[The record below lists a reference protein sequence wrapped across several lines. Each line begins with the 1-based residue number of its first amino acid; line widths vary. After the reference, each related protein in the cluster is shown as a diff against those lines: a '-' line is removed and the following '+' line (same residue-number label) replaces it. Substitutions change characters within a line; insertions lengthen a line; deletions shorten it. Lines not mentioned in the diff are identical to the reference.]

1 MSLFGTFSVAQTG
14 LSASKYGIETVSN
27 NIANKDTDGYKK
39 RVTDLSEVGQMGS
52 SITGRGVSVDGVSRV
67 TSQYLYDNYMKEY
80 TKTSYYDKMTSMLSS
95 VEKVFAETDTAGLS
109 VDLNNYFT
117 AVEQLRSNPNSQVY
131 KSYLQSQGQV
141 LVESLQRL
149 YSSVEQQQAL
159 EKVELKTDVN
169 EVNSILK
176 EIADIN
182 DKLENSTTSSNDLLD
197 KRDALELKLSKY
209 VDADINR
216 DNGYEIK
223 IGGAVALS
231 NGTFNREIEI
241 NYKDTK
247 QIDKFN
253 YIDSTTG
260 KVLDSLKYNEDG
272 TAKTA
277 YDANDVIKYTL
288 NNDDNLSVTI
298 QIGEV
303 VNGDWDNNPSTPDTG
318 EAVTMD
324 NLTRALAFKINDD
337 PKLSQYVTAHNGDYN
352 EGYMVYPGDNRGLST
367 DSDKYLRVESNEAG
381 KTNEFTG
388 TISVVRYDATNAV
401 QEREALYKNESQST
415 TAESDVVL
423 KILEQNVNLSSGSI
437 KAQVENLSSSS
448 PNNKIQSYLDNLDSL
463 ATTLAD
469 IYDKYIQIGKSDYIY
484 GENAANDYNGTPMGE
499 IVSVGLFNGTS
510 VKTLAFNK
518 NAVNDLKQEQIDY
531 LATIQWKTDL
541 SFNGKGQNPN
551 EARATSLTEYY
562 RNTKVNVSSD
572 TQNAKYSKEVQANIA
587 QTIGTTYNKIVK
599 VDKDE
604 EMINLMQLQAAYS
617 ANAQMI
623 TAVNEMI
630 KVILGLRS

>member
-1 MSLFGTFSVAQTG
+1 MFGSFSVAQTG
-14 LSASKYGIETVSN
+14 LNASKYGIEIVGN
-27 NIANKDTDGYKK
+27 NIANQNTDGYKK
-39 RVTDLSEVGQMGS
+39 RVSDLNEIGQMGGH
-52 SITGRGVSVDGVSRV
+52 ITGRGVSFDGVSRV
-67 TSQYLYDNYMKEY
+67 TSQYLYDNYMKEN
-80 TKTSYYDKMTSMLSS
+80 TKTNYYDKLTSMLGN

-109 VDLNNYFT
+109 VDLNKYFT
-117 AVEQLRSNPNSQVY
+117 AVEQLRSNPNSQIY
-131 KSYLQSQGQV
+131 KSNLQTQGEA
-141 LVESLQRL
+141 LVSNLQRL
-149 YSSVEQQQAL
+149 YSSVEQQQSI
-159 EKVELKTDVN
+159 EKVELKENVK

-182 DKLENSTTSSNDLLD
+182 GKLENYTDSKNDLLD
-197 KRDALELKLSKY
+197 KRDALELKLSQY
-209 VDADINR
+209 VNVDITR

-223 IGGAVALS
+223 IGGVTAVS
-231 NGTFNREIEI
+231 NGTFNRELEI
-241 NYKDTK
+241 SYKDTK

-253 YIDSTTG
+253 YIQSNGT
-260 KVLDSLKYNEDG
+260 VLDSLKYNENG
-272 TAKTA
+272 TAKAA
-277 YDANDVIKYTL
+277 YDPNDVIKYTL

-303 VNGDWDNNPSTPDTG
+303 VNGDWDNDPSTPDTG

-324 NLTRALAFKINDD
+324 NLTRALAFKINND
-337 PKLSQYVTAHNGDYN
+337 PKLSQYVTARNGDYN
-352 EGYMVYPGDNRGLST
+352 DDYLVYPGDNRGLST

-381 KTNEFTG
+381 KANEFTG

-401 QEREALYKNESQST
+401 QEREAFYKNESQST
-415 TAESDVVL
+415 KAQSDVVL

-437 KAQVENLSSSS
+437 KAQVDNLSSSS

-463 ATTLAD
+463 AATLAD

-551 EARATSLTEYY
+551 EAKATSLTEYY

-604 EMINLMQLQAAYS
+604 EMINLMQLQAAYT
-617 ANAQMI
+617 ANAQII
-623 TAVNEMI
+623 TSIDEMI
-630 KVILGLRS
+630 KVILGLKR

>member
-39 RVTDLSEVGQMGS
+39 RVTDLSEIGQMGS

-80 TKTSYYDKMTSMLSS
+80 TKTSYYDKLTSMLGN

-109 VDLNNYFT
+109 VDINNYFT
-117 AVEQLRSNPNSQVY
+117 AVEQLRSNPNSQIY
-131 KSYLQSQGQV
+131 KSYLQSQGQA
-141 LVESLQRL
+141 LVDNLQRL
-149 YSSVEQQQAL
+149 YSSVEQQQSI
-159 EKVELKTDVN
+159 EKVELKTNVK

-182 DKLENSTTSSNDLLD
+182 DKLENYTNSTNDLLD
-197 KRDALELKLSKY
+197 KRDALELELSQY
-209 VDADINR
+209 VNVDINR

-223 IGGAVALS
+223 IGGVTALS
-231 NGTFNREIEI
+231 SGTFNRELEI
-241 NYKDTK
+241 SYKDTK
-247 QIDKFN
+247 QVDKFN
-253 YIDSTTG
+253 YIQSNGT
-260 KVLDSLKYNEDG
+260 VLDSLKYNEDG

-288 NNDDNLSVTI
+288 NNDDNLSVSI

-303 VNGDWDNNPSTPDTG
+303 LPAGWDGNPSTPATTVDN
-318 EAVTMD
+318 D
-324 NLTRALAFKINDD
+324 NLTRALAYKINNSQN
-337 PKLSQYVTAHNGDYN
+337 LNQYVTAYNGDYN
-352 EGYMVYPGDNRGLST
+352 NDYMIYADDDRGLNT
-367 DSDKYLRVESNEAG
+367 ASDKYLTVISNEAG
-381 KTNEFTG
+381 KSNEFTG
-388 TISVVRYDATNAV
+388 SISIVRYDATNAV
-401 QEREALYKNESQST
+401 EEREALYKNESQST

-463 ATTLAD
+463 AATLSD
-469 IYDKYIQIGKSDYIY
+469 IYDQYIQVGESDYIY
-484 GENAANDYNGTPMGE
+484 GQNAANDYNGTPMGE
-499 IVSVGLFNGTS
+499 IVSVGLFSGTS

-518 NAVNDLKQEQIDY
+518 NAVNDLKQEQIEY

-541 SFNGKGQNPN
+541 SFDGKGQDSTATNT
-551 EARATSLTEYY
+551 TSLSEFF

-587 QTIGTTYNKIVK
+587 QTIGTTYNNIVK
-599 VDKDE
+599 VDEDDE
-604 EMINLMQLQAAYS
+604 MVNLMKLQAAYT

-623 TAVNEMI
+623 TAVDEMI
-630 KVILGLRS
+630 QVILGLRS

>member
-14 LSASKYGIETVSN
+14 LSASRYGIETVSN

-182 DKLENSTTSSNDLLD
+182 NKLENSTTSSNDLLD

-272 TAKTA
+272 TVKTV
-277 YDANDVIKYTL
+277 YDTNDVITYTL
-288 NNDDNLSVTI
+288 NNDDNLSVSI

-303 VNGDWDNNPSTPDTG
+303 LPAGWDGNPSTPATTVDN
-318 EAVTMD
+318 D
-324 NLTRALAFKINDD
+324 NLTRALAYKINNNQN
-337 PKLSQYVTAHNGDYN
+337 LNQYVTAYNGDYN
-352 EGYMVYPGDNRGLST
+352 NDYMVYADDDRGLST
-367 DSDKYLRVESNEAG
+367 ASDKYLTVISNEAG
-381 KTNEFTG
+381 KSNEFTG

-423 KILEQNVNLSSGSI
+423 KILEEDVSLTSGSI
-437 KAQVENLSSSS
+437 KAQVDNLSSSS
-448 PNNKIQSYLDNLDSL
+448 PNNKIQSYLDNLDAL
-463 ATTLAD
+463 AATLSD
-469 IYDKYIQIGKSDYIY
+469 IYDQYIQVGENDYIY
-484 GENAANDYNGTPMGE
+484 GQNAANDYNGTPMGE
-499 IVSVGLFNGTS
+499 IVSVGLFSGSS
-510 VKTLAFNK
+510 VKTLSFNK
-518 NAVNDLKQEQIDY
+518 NAVNDLTQEQIDY

-541 SFNGKGQNPN
+541 SFDGKGQDSTAANS
-551 EARATSLTEYY
+551 TSLSEYF
-562 RNTKVNVSSD
+562 RSTKVSVSSD
-572 TQNAKYSKEVQANIA
+572 TENAKYSQEVQSNIA
-587 QTIGTTYNKIVK
+587 QTIGTTYNNIVK
-599 VDKDE
+599 VDEDDE
-604 EMINLMQLQAAYS
+604 MVNLMKLQAAYT
-617 ANAQMI
+617 ANAQII
-623 TAVNEMI
+623 TAVDEMI
-630 KVILGLRS
+630 QVILGLRN

>member
-39 RVTDLSEVGQMGS
+39 RVTDLSEIGQMGS

-80 TKTSYYDKMTSMLSS
+80 TKTSYYDKLTSMLGS

-109 VDLNNYFT
+109 VDINNYFT
-117 AVEQLRSNPNSQVY
+117 AVEQLRSNPNSQIY
-131 KSYLQSQGQV
+131 KSYLQSQGQA
-141 LVESLQRL
+141 LVDNLQRL
-149 YSSVEQQQAL
+149 YSSVEQQQSI
-159 EKVELKTDVN
+159 EKVELKTNVK

-182 DKLENSTTSSNDLLD
+182 DKLENYNNSTNDLLD
-197 KRDALELKLSKY
+197 KRDALELKLSQY
-209 VDADINR
+209 VNVDINR

-223 IGGAVALS
+223 IGGVTALS
-231 NGTFNREIEI
+231 GGTFNRELEI
-241 NYKDTK
+241 SYKDTK

-253 YIDSTTG
+253 YIQSNGT
-260 KVLDSLKYNEDG
+260 VLDSLKYNEDG

-288 NNDDNLSVTI
+288 NNDDNLSVSI

-303 VNGDWDNNPSTPDTG
+303 LPAGWDGNPSTPTTTVDN
-318 EAVTMD
+318 D
-324 NLTRALAFKINDD
+324 NLTRALAYKINND
-337 PKLSQYVTAHNGDYN
+337 PKLSQYVTAYNGDYN
-352 EGYMVYPGDNRGLST
+352 NDYMIYAGDDRGLST
-367 DSDKYLRVESNEAG
+367 TSDKYLTVISNEAG
-381 KTNEFTG
+381 KSNEFTG

-401 QEREALYKNESQST
+401 EEREALYKNESQST

-463 ATTLAD
+463 AATLSD
-469 IYDKYIQIGKSDYIY
+469 IYDQYIQVGESDYIY
-484 GENAANDYNGTPMGE
+484 GQNAANDYNGTPMGE
-499 IVSVGLFNGTS
+499 IVSVGLFSGTS

-518 NAVNDLKQEQIDY
+518 NAVNDLKQEQIEY

-541 SFNGKGQNPN
+541 SFDGKAQDSTATNT
-551 EARATSLTEYY
+551 TSLSEYF

-572 TQNAKYSKEVQANIA
+572 TENAKYSKEVQANIA
-587 QTIGTTYNKIVK
+587 QTIGTTYNNIVK
-599 VDKDE
+599 VDEDDE
-604 EMINLMQLQAAYS
+604 MVNLMKLQAAYT

-623 TAVNEMI
+623 TAVDEMI
-630 KVILGLRS
+630 QVILGLRN

>member
-39 RVTDLSEVGQMGS
+39 RVTDLSEIGQMGS

-80 TKTSYYDKMTSMLSS
+80 TKTSYYDKLTSMLGS

-109 VDLNNYFT
+109 VDINNYFT
-117 AVEQLRSNPNSQVY
+117 AVEQLRSNPNSQIY
-131 KSYLQSQGQV
+131 KSYLQSQGQA
-141 LVESLQRL
+141 LVDNLQRL
-149 YSSVEQQQAL
+149 YSSVEQQQSI
-159 EKVELKTDVN
+159 EKVELKTDVK

-182 DKLENSTTSSNDLLD
+182 DKLENYNNSTNDLLD
-197 KRDALELKLSKY
+197 KRDALELKLSQY
-209 VDADINR
+209 VNADINR

-223 IGGAVALS
+223 IGGVTALS
-231 NGTFNREIEI
+231 GGTFNRELEI
-241 NYKDTK
+241 SYKDTK

-253 YIDSTTG
+253 YIQSNGT
-260 KVLDSLKYNEDG
+260 VLDSLKYNEDG

-277 YDANDVIKYTL
+277 YDTNDVIKYTL
-288 NNDDNLSVTI
+288 NNDDNLSVSI

-303 VNGDWDNNPSTPDTG
+303 LPAGWDGNPSTPATTVDN
-318 EAVTMD
+318 D
-324 NLTRALAFKINDD
+324 NLTRALAYKINND
-337 PKLSQYVTAHNGDYN
+337 PKLSQYVTAYNGDYN
-352 EGYMVYPGDNRGLST
+352 NDYMIYAGDDRGLST
-367 DSDKYLRVESNEAG
+367 TSDKYLTVISNEAG
-381 KTNEFTG
+381 KANEFTG
-388 TISVVRYDATNAV
+388 TISIVRYDATNAV
-401 QEREALYKNESQST
+401 QEREALYKNESQSK

-463 ATTLAD
+463 AATLSD
-469 IYDKYIQIGKSDYIY
+469 IYDQYIQVGESDYIY
-484 GENAANDYNGTPMGE
+484 GQNAANDYNGTPMGE
-499 IVSVGLFNGTS
+499 IVSVGLFSGTS

-518 NAVNDLKQEQIDY
+518 NAVNDLKQEQIEY

-541 SFNGKGQNPN
+541 SFDGKAQDSTATNT
-551 EARATSLTEYY
+551 TSLSEYF

-572 TQNAKYSKEVQANIA
+572 TENAKYSKEVQANIA
-587 QTIGTTYNKIVK
+587 QTIGTTYNNIVK
-599 VDKDE
+599 VDEDDE
-604 EMINLMQLQAAYS
+604 MVNLMKLQAAYT

-623 TAVNEMI
+623 TAVDEMI
-630 KVILGLRS
+630 QVILGLRN

>member
-1 MSLFGTFSVAQTG
+1 MFGSFSVAQTG
-14 LSASKYGIETVSN
+14 LNASKYGIEIVGN
-27 NIANKDTDGYKK
+27 NIANQNTDGYKK
-39 RVTDLSEVGQMGS
+39 RVSDLNEIGQMGGH
-52 SITGRGVSVDGVSRV
+52 ITGRGVSFDGVSRV
-67 TSQYLYDNYMKEY
+67 TSQYLYDNYMKEN
-80 TKTSYYDKMTSMLSS
+80 TKTNYYDKLTSMLGN

-109 VDLNNYFT
+109 VDLNKYFT
-117 AVEQLRSNPNSQVY
+117 AVEQLRSNPNSQIY
-131 KSYLQSQGQV
+131 KSNLQTQGEA
-141 LVESLQRL
+141 LVSNLQRL
-149 YSSVEQQQAL
+149 YSSVEQQQSI
-159 EKVELKTDVN
+159 EKVELKENVK

-182 DKLENSTTSSNDLLD
+182 GKLENYTESTNDLLD
-197 KRDALELKLSKY
+197 KRDALELKLSQY
-209 VDADINR
+209 VNVDITR

-223 IGGAVALS
+223 IGGVTAVS
-231 NGTFNREIEI
+231 NGTFSRELEI
-241 NYKDTK
+241 SYKDTK

-253 YIDSTTG
+253 YIQSNGT
-260 KVLDSLKYNEDG
+260 VLDSLKYNENG
-272 TAKTA
+272 TAKAA
-277 YDANDVIKYTL
+277 YDPNDVIKYTL

-303 VNGDWDNNPSTPDTG
+303 VNGDWDNDPSTPDTG

-324 NLTRALAFKINDD
+324 NLTRALAFKINND

-367 DSDKYLRVESNEAG
+367 DSDKYLRVESKEAG
-381 KTNEFTG
+381 KSNEFTG
-388 TISVVRYDATNAV
+388 SISIVRYDATNAV

-463 ATTLAD
+463 AATLAD

-551 EARATSLTEYY
+551 EAKATSLTEYY

>member
-1 MSLFGTFSVAQTG
+1 MFGSFSVAQTG
-14 LSASKYGIETVSN
+14 LNASKYGIEIVGN
-27 NIANKDTDGYKK
+27 NIANQNTDGYKK
-39 RVTDLSEVGQMGS
+39 RVSDLSEIGQIGGH
-52 SITGRGVSVDGVSRV
+52 ITGRGVSFDGVSRV
-67 TSQYLYDNYMKEY
+67 TSQYLYDNYMKEN
-80 TKTSYYDKMTSMLSS
+80 TKTNYYDKLTSMLGN

-109 VDLNNYFT
+109 VDLNKYFT
-117 AVEQLRSNPNSQVY
+117 AVEQLRSNPNSQIY
-131 KSYLQSQGQV
+131 KSNLQTQGEA
-141 LVESLQRL
+141 LVSNLQRL
-149 YSSVEQQQAL
+149 YSSVEQQQSI
-159 EKVELKTDVN
+159 EKVELKENVK

-182 DKLENSTTSSNDLLD
+182 GKLENYTESTNDLLD
-197 KRDALELKLSKY
+197 KRDALELKLSQY
-209 VDADINR
+209 VNVDITR

-223 IGGAVALS
+223 IGGVTAVS
-231 NGTFNREIEI
+231 NGTFSRELEI
-241 NYKDTK
+241 SYKDTK

-253 YIDSTTG
+253 YIQSNGT
-260 KVLDSLKYNEDG
+260 VLDSLKYNENG
-272 TAKTA
+272 TAKAA
-277 YDANDVIKYTL
+277 YDPNDVIKYTL
-288 NNDDNLSVTI
+288 NNDDTLSVTI

-303 VNGDWDNNPSTPDTG
+303 VNGDWDNDPSTPDTG
-318 EAVTMD
+318 EAITMD
-324 NLTRALAFKINDD
+324 NLTRALAFKINND
-337 PKLSQYVTAHNGDYN
+337 PKLSQYVTARNGDYN
-352 EGYMVYPGDNRGLST
+352 DDYLVYPGDNRGLST

-381 KTNEFTG
+381 KANEFTG

-415 TAESDVVL
+415 KAQSDVVL

-463 ATTLAD
+463 AATLAD

>member
-1 MSLFGTFSVAQTG
+1 MFGSFSVAQTG
-14 LSASKYGIETVSN
+14 LNASKYGIEIVGN
-27 NIANKDTDGYKK
+27 NIANQNTDGYKK
-39 RVTDLSEVGQMGS
+39 RVSDLNEIGQMGGH
-52 SITGRGVSVDGVSRV
+52 ITGRGVSFDGVSRV
-67 TSQYLYDNYMKEY
+67 TSQYLYDNYMKEN
-80 TKTSYYDKMTSMLSS
+80 TKTNYYDKLTSMLGN

-109 VDLNNYFT
+109 VDLNKYFT
-117 AVEQLRSNPNSQVY
+117 AVEQLRSNPNSQIY
-131 KSYLQSQGQV
+131 KSNLQTQGEA
-141 LVESLQRL
+141 LVSNLQRL
-149 YSSVEQQQAL
+149 YSSVEQQQSI
-159 EKVELKTDVN
+159 EKVELKENVK

-182 DKLENSTTSSNDLLD
+182 GKLENYTDSKNDLLD
-197 KRDALELKLSKY
+197 KRDALELKLSQY
-209 VDADINR
+209 VNVDITR

-223 IGGAVALS
+223 IGGVTAVS
-231 NGTFNREIEI
+231 NGTFNRELEI
-241 NYKDTK
+241 SYKDTK

-253 YIDSTTG
+253 YIQSNGT
-260 KVLDSLKYNEDG
+260 VLDSLKYNENG
-272 TAKTA
+272 TAKAA
-277 YDANDVIKYTL
+277 YDPNDVIKYTL

-303 VNGDWDNNPSTPDTG
+303 VNGDWDNDPSTPDTG

-324 NLTRALAFKINDD
+324 NLTRALAFKINND
-337 PKLSQYVTAHNGDYN
+337 PKLSQYVTARNGDYN
-352 EGYMVYPGDNRGLST
+352 DDYLVYPGDNRGLST

-381 KTNEFTG
+381 KANEFTG

-415 TAESDVVL
+415 KAQSDVVL

-437 KAQVENLSSSS
+437 KAQVDNLSSSS

-463 ATTLAD
+463 AATLAD

-551 EARATSLTEYY
+551 EAKATSLTEYY

-604 EMINLMQLQAAYS
+604 EMINLMQLQAAYT
-617 ANAQMI
+617 ANAQII
-623 TAVNEMI
+623 TSIDEMI
-630 KVILGLRS
+630 KVILGLKR

>member
-1 MSLFGTFSVAQTG
+1 MFGSFSVAQTG
-14 LSASKYGIETVSN
+14 LNASKYGIEIVGN
-27 NIANKDTDGYKK
+27 NIANQNTDGYKK
-39 RVTDLSEVGQMGS
+39 RVSDLNEIEQMGGH
-52 SITGRGVSVDGVSRV
+52 ITGRGVSFDGVSRV
-67 TSQYLYDNYMKEY
+67 TSQYLYDNYMKEN
-80 TKTSYYDKMTSMLSS
+80 TKTNYYDKLTSMLGN
-95 VEKVFAETDTAGLS
+95 VEKVFAETSTAGLS
-109 VDLNNYFT
+109 VDLNKYFT
-117 AVEQLRSNPNSQVY
+117 AVEQLRSNPNSQIY
-131 KSYLQSQGQV
+131 KSNLQTQGEA
-141 LVESLQRL
+141 LVSNLQRL
-149 YSSVEQQQAL
+149 YSSVEQQQSI
-159 EKVELKTDVN
+159 EKVELKENVK

-182 DKLENSTTSSNDLLD
+182 GKLENYTDSKNDLLD
-197 KRDALELKLSKY
+197 KRDALELKLSQY
-209 VDADINR
+209 VNVDITR

-223 IGGAVALS
+223 IGGVTAVS
-231 NGTFNREIEI
+231 NGTFNRELEI
-241 NYKDTK
+241 SYKDTK

-253 YIDSTTG
+253 YIQSNGT
-260 KVLDSLKYNEDG
+260 VLDSLKYNENG
-272 TAKTA
+272 TAKA
-277 YDANDVIKYTL
+277 PYDPNDVIKYTL
-288 NNDDNLSVTI
+288 NNDDSLSVTI

-303 VNGDWDNNPSTPDTG
+303 VNGDWDNDPSTPDTG

-324 NLTRALAFKINDD
+324 NLTRALAFKINND
-337 PKLSQYVTAHNGDYN
+337 PKLSQYVTARNGDYN
-352 EGYMVYPGDNRGLST
+352 DDYLVYPGDNRGLST

-381 KTNEFTG
+381 KANEFTG
-388 TISVVRYDATNAV
+388 TISIVRYDATNAV
-401 QEREALYKNESQST
+401 QERKALYKNESQST
-415 TAESDVVL
+415 KAQSDVVL

-437 KAQVENLSSSS
+437 KAQVDNLSSSS

-463 ATTLAD
+463 AATLAD

-551 EARATSLTEYY
+551 EAKATSLTEYY

>member
-1 MSLFGTFSVAQTG
+1 MFGSFSVAQTG
-14 LSASKYGIETVSN
+14 LNASKYGIEIVGN
-27 NIANKDTDGYKK
+27 NIANQNTDGYKK
-39 RVTDLSEVGQMGS
+39 RVSDLSEIGQIGGH
-52 SITGRGVSVDGVSRV
+52 ITGRGVSFDGVSRV
-67 TSQYLYDNYMKEY
+67 TSQYLYDNYIKEN
-80 TKTSYYDKMTSMLSS
+80 TKTNYYDKLTSMLGN

-109 VDLNNYFT
+109 VDLNKYFT
-117 AVEQLRSNPNSQVY
+117 AVEQLRSNPNSQIY
-131 KSYLQSQGQV
+131 KSNLQTQGEA
-141 LVESLQRL
+141 LVSNLQRL
-149 YSSVEQQQAL
+149 YSSVEQQQSI
-159 EKVELKTDVN
+159 EKVELKENVK

-182 DKLENSTTSSNDLLD
+182 GKLENYTESTNDLLD
-197 KRDALELKLSKY
+197 KRDALELKLSQY
-209 VDADINR
+209 VNVDITR

-223 IGGAVALS
+223 IGGVTAVS
-231 NGTFNREIEI
+231 NGTFSRELEI
-241 NYKDTK
+241 SYKDTK
-247 QIDKFN
+247 QVDKFN
-253 YIDSTTG
+253 YIQSNGT
-260 KVLDSLKYNEDG
+260 VLDSLKYNENG
-272 TAKTA
+272 TAKAA
-277 YDANDVIKYTL
+277 YDPNDVIKYTL

-303 VNGDWDNNPSTPDTG
+303 VNGDWDNDPSTPDTG

-324 NLTRALAFKINDD
+324 NLTRALAFKINND
-337 PKLSQYVTAHNGDYN
+337 PKLSQYVTARNGDYN
-352 EGYMVYPGDNRGLST
+352 DDYLVYPGDNRGLST

-381 KTNEFTG
+381 KANEFTG

-415 TAESDVVL
+415 KAQSDVVL

>member
-117 AVEQLRSNPNSQVY
+117 AVEQLRSNPNSQIY

-182 DKLENSTTSSNDLLD
+182 NKLENSTTSSNDLLD

-272 TAKTA
+272 TAKTV
-277 YDANDVIKYTL
+277 YDTNDVITYTL
-288 NNDDNLSVTI
+288 NNDDNLSVSI

-303 VNGDWDNNPSTPDTG
+303 LPAGWDGNPSTPATTVDN
-318 EAVTMD
+318 D
-324 NLTRALAFKINDD
+324 NLTRALAYKINNNQN
-337 PKLSQYVTAHNGDYN
+337 LNQYVTAYNGDYN
-352 EGYMVYPGDNRGLST
+352 NDYMVYADDDRGLST
-367 DSDKYLRVESNEAG
+367 ASDKYLTVISNEAG
-381 KTNEFTG
+381 KSNEFTG

-463 ATTLAD
+463 AATLSD
-469 IYDKYIQIGKSDYIY
+469 IYDQYIQVGENDYIY
-484 GENAANDYNGTPMGE
+484 GQNAANDYNGTPMGE
-499 IVSVGLFNGTS
+499 IVSVGLFSGSS
-510 VKTLAFNK
+510 VKTLSFNK
-518 NAVNDLKQEQIDY
+518 NAVNDLTQEQIDY

-541 SFNGKGQNPN
+541 SFDGKGQDSTAANS
-551 EARATSLTEYY
+551 TSLSEYF
-562 RNTKVNVSSD
+562 RSTKVSVSSD
-572 TQNAKYSKEVQANIA
+572 TENAKYSQEVQSNIA
-587 QTIGTTYNKIVK
+587 QTIGTTYNNIVK
-599 VDKDE
+599 VDEDDE
-604 EMINLMQLQAAYS
+604 MVNLMKLQAAYT
-617 ANAQMI
+617 ANAQII
-623 TAVNEMI
+623 TAIDEMI
-630 KVILGLRS
+630 QVILGLRS

>member
-1 MSLFGTFSVAQTG
+1 MFGSFSVAQTG
-14 LSASKYGIETVSN
+14 LNASKYGIEIVGN
-27 NIANKDTDGYKK
+27 NIANQNTDGYKK
-39 RVTDLSEVGQMGS
+39 RVSDLSEIGQIGGH
-52 SITGRGVSVDGVSRV
+52 ITGRGVSFDGISRV
-67 TSQYLYDNYMKEY
+67 TSQYLYDNYMKEN
-80 TKTSYYDKMTSMLSS
+80 TKTNYYDKLTSMLGN

-109 VDLNNYFT
+109 VDLNKYFT
-117 AVEQLRSNPNSQVY
+117 AVEQLRSNPNSQIY
-131 KSYLQSQGQV
+131 KSNLQTQGEA
-141 LVESLQRL
+141 LVSNLQRL
-149 YSSVEQQQAL
+149 YSSVEQQQSI
-159 EKVELKTDVN
+159 EKVELKENVK

-182 DKLENSTTSSNDLLD
+182 GKLENYTDSKNDLLD
-197 KRDALELKLSKY
+197 KRDALELKLSQY
-209 VDADINR
+209 VNVDITR
-216 DNGYEIK
+216 DNAYEIK
-223 IGGAVALS
+223 IGGVTAVS
-231 NGTFNREIEI
+231 NGTFNRELEI
-241 NYKDTK
+241 SYKDTK

-253 YIDSTTG
+253 YIQSNGT
-260 KVLDSLKYNEDG
+260 VLDSLKYNENG
-272 TAKTA
+272 TAKAA
-277 YDANDVIKYTL
+277 YDPNDVIKYTL
-288 NNDDNLSVTI
+288 NNDDSLSVTI

-303 VNGDWDNNPSTPDTG
+303 VNGDWDNDPSTPDTG

-324 NLTRALAFKINDD
+324 NLTRALAFKINND
-337 PKLSQYVTAHNGDYN
+337 PKLSQYVTARNGDYN
-352 EGYMVYPGDNRGLST
+352 DDYLVYPGDNRGLST
-367 DSDKYLRVESNEAG
+367 DSDKYLRVESNDAG
-381 KTNEFTG
+381 KANEFTG
-388 TISVVRYDATNAV
+388 TISIVRYDATNAV

-415 TAESDVVL
+415 KAQSDVVL

-531 LATIQWKTDL
+531 LATIQWKIDL

>member
-1 MSLFGTFSVAQTG
+1 MFGSFSVAQTG
-14 LSASKYGIETVSN
+14 LNASKYGIEIVGN
-27 NIANKDTDGYKK
+27 NIANQNTDGYKK
-39 RVTDLSEVGQMGS
+39 RVSDLNEIGQMGGH
-52 SITGRGVSVDGVSRV
+52 ITGRGVSFDGVSRV
-67 TSQYLYDNYMKEY
+67 TSQYLYDNYMKEN
-80 TKTSYYDKMTSMLSS
+80 TKTNYYDKLTSMLGN
-95 VEKVFAETDTAGLS
+95 VEKVFAETSTAGLS
-109 VDLNNYFT
+109 VDLNKYFT
-117 AVEQLRSNPNSQVY
+117 AVEQLRSNPNSQIY
-131 KSYLQSQGQV
+131 KSNLQTQGEA
-141 LVESLQRL
+141 LVNNLQRL
-149 YSSVEQQQAL
+149 YSSVEQQQSI
-159 EKVELKTDVN
+159 EKVELKENVK

-182 DKLENSTTSSNDLLD
+182 GKLENYTNSKNDLLD
-197 KRDALELKLSKY
+197 KRDALELKLSQY
-209 VDADINR
+209 VNVDITR

-223 IGGAVALS
+223 IGGVTAVS
-231 NGTFNREIEI
+231 NGTFNRELEI
-241 NYKDTK
+241 SYKDTK

-253 YIDSTTG
+253 YIQSNGT
-260 KVLDSLKYNEDG
+260 VLDSLKYNENG
-272 TAKTA
+272 TAKAA
-277 YDANDVIKYTL
+277 YDPNDVIKYTL

-303 VNGDWDNNPSTPDTG
+303 VNGDWDNDPSTPDTG

-324 NLTRALAFKINDD
+324 NLTRALAFKINND
-337 PKLSQYVTAHNGDYN
+337 PKLSQYVTARNGDYN
-352 EGYMVYPGDNRGLST
+352 DDYLVYPGDNRGLST

-381 KTNEFTG
+381 KANEFTG

-415 TAESDVVL
+415 KAQSDVVL

-437 KAQVENLSSSS
+437 KAQVDNLSSSS

-463 ATTLAD
+463 AATLAD

-551 EARATSLTEYY
+551 EAKATSLTEYY

-604 EMINLMQLQAAYS
+604 EMINLMQLQAAYT
-617 ANAQMI
+617 ANAQII
-623 TAVNEMI
+623 TSIDEMI
-630 KVILGLRS
+630 KVILGLKR

>member
-1 MSLFGTFSVAQTG
+1 MFGSFSVAQTG
-14 LSASKYGIETVSN
+14 LNASKYGIEIVGN
-27 NIANKDTDGYKK
+27 NITNQNTDGYKK
-39 RVTDLSEVGQMGS
+39 RVSDLSEIGQIGGH
-52 SITGRGVSVDGVSRV
+52 ITGRGVSFDGVSRV
-67 TSQYLYDNYMKEY
+67 TSQYLYDNYMKEN
-80 TKTSYYDKMTSMLSS
+80 TKTNYYDKLTSMLSN

-109 VDLNNYFT
+109 VDLNKYFT
-117 AVEQLRSNPNSQVY
+117 AVEQLRSNPNSQIY
-131 KSYLQSQGQV
+131 KSNLQTQGEA
-141 LVESLQRL
+141 LVSNLQRL
-149 YSSVEQQQAL
+149 YSSVEQQQSI
-159 EKVELKTDVN
+159 EKVELKENVK

-182 DKLENSTTSSNDLLD
+182 GKLENYTESTNDLLD
-197 KRDALELKLSKY
+197 KRDALELKLSQY
-209 VDADINR
+209 VNVDITR

-223 IGGAVALS
+223 IGGVTAVS
-231 NGTFNREIEI
+231 NGTFSRELEI
-241 NYKDTK
+241 SYKDTK

-253 YIDSTTG
+253 YIQSNGT
-260 KVLDSLKYNEDG
+260 VLDSLKYNENG
-272 TAKTA
+272 TAKAA
-277 YDANDVIKYTL
+277 YDPNDVIKYTL

-303 VNGDWDNNPSTPDTG
+303 VNGDWDNDPSTPDTG

-324 NLTRALAFKINDD
+324 NLTRALAFKINND
-337 PKLSQYVTAHNGDYN
+337 PKLSQYVTARNGDYN
-352 EGYMVYPGDNRGLST
+352 DDYLVYPGDNRGLST

-381 KTNEFTG
+381 KANEFTG
-388 TISVVRYDATNAV
+388 TIIIVRYDATNAV
-401 QEREALYKNESQST
+401 QERESLYKNESQST
-415 TAESDVVL
+415 KAQSDVVL

-437 KAQVENLSSSS
+437 KAQVDNLSSSS

-463 ATTLAD
+463 AATLAD

>member
-14 LSASKYGIETVSN
+14 LSASRYGIETVSN

-131 KSYLQSQGQV
+131 KSYLQSQGQA

-288 NNDDNLSVTI
+288 NNDDNLSVSI

-303 VNGDWDNNPSTPDTG
+303 LPAGWDGNPSTPATTVDN
-318 EAVTMD
+318 D
-324 NLTRALAFKINDD
+324 NLTRALAYKINNNQN
-337 PKLSQYVTAHNGDYN
+337 LNQYVTAYNGDYN
-352 EGYMVYPGDNRGLST
+352 NDYMVYADDDRGLST
-367 DSDKYLRVESNEAG
+367 ASDKYLTVISNEAG
-381 KTNEFTG
+381 KSNEFTG

-463 ATTLAD
+463 AATLSD
-469 IYDKYIQIGKSDYIY
+469 IYDQYIQVGENDYIY
-484 GENAANDYNGTPMGE
+484 GQNAANDYNGTPMGE
-499 IVSVGLFNGTS
+499 IVSVGLFSGSS
-510 VKTLAFNK
+510 VKTLSFNK
-518 NAVNDLKQEQIDY
+518 NAVNDLTQEQIDY

-541 SFNGKGQNPN
+541 SFDGKGQDSTAANS
-551 EARATSLTEYY
+551 TSLSEYF
-562 RNTKVNVSSD
+562 RSTKVSVSSD
-572 TQNAKYSKEVQANIA
+572 TENAKYSQEVQSNIA
-587 QTIGTTYNKIVK
+587 QTIGTTYNNIVK
-599 VDKDE
+599 VDEDDE
-604 EMINLMQLQAAYS
+604 MVNLMKLQAAYT
-617 ANAQMI
+617 ANAQII
-623 TAVNEMI
+623 TAVDEMI
-630 KVILGLRS
+630 QVILGLRN

>member
-1 MSLFGTFSVAQTG
+1 MFGSFSVAQTG
-14 LSASKYGIETVSN
+14 LNASKYGIEIVGN
-27 NIANKDTDGYKK
+27 NIANQNTDGYKK
-39 RVTDLSEVGQMGS
+39 RVSDLNEIGQIGGH
-52 SITGRGVSVDGVSRV
+52 ITGRGVSFDGVSRV
-67 TSQYLYDNYMKEY
+67 TSQYLYDNYMKEN
-80 TKTSYYDKMTSMLSS
+80 TKTNYYDKLTSMLGN
-95 VEKVFAETDTAGLS
+95 VEKVFAETSTAGLS
-109 VDLNNYFT
+109 VDLNKYFT
-117 AVEQLRSNPNSQVY
+117 AVEQLRSNPNSQIY
-131 KSYLQSQGQV
+131 KSNLQTQGEA
-141 LVESLQRL
+141 LVSNLQRL
-149 YSSVEQQQAL
+149 YSSVEQQQSI
-159 EKVELKTDVN
+159 EKVELKENVK

-182 DKLENSTTSSNDLLD
+182 GKLENYTDSKNDLLD
-197 KRDALELKLSKY
+197 KRDALELKLSQY
-209 VDADINR
+209 VNVDITR

-223 IGGAVALS
+223 IGGVTAVS
-231 NGTFNREIEI
+231 NGTFNRELEI
-241 NYKDTK
+241 SYKDTK

-253 YIDSTTG
+253 YIQSNGT
-260 KVLDSLKYNEDG
+260 VLDSLKYNENG
-272 TAKTA
+272 TAKAA
-277 YDANDVIKYTL
+277 YDPNDVIKYTL

-303 VNGDWDNNPSTPDTG
+303 VNGDWDNDPSTPDTG

-324 NLTRALAFKINDD
+324 NLTRALAFKINND
-337 PKLSQYVTAHNGDYN
+337 PKLSQYVTARNGDYN
-352 EGYMVYPGDNRGLST
+352 DDYLVYPGDNRGLST

-381 KTNEFTG
+381 KANEFTG

-415 TAESDVVL
+415 EAQSDVVL

-437 KAQVENLSSSS
+437 KAQVDNLSSSS

-463 ATTLAD
+463 AATLAD

-551 EARATSLTEYY
+551 EAKATSLTEYY

-604 EMINLMQLQAAYS
+604 EMINLMQLQAAYT
-617 ANAQMI
+617 ANAQII
-623 TAVNEMI
+623 TSIDEMI
-630 KVILGLRS
+630 KVILGLKR

>member
-1 MSLFGTFSVAQTG
+1 MFGSFSVAQTG
-14 LSASKYGIETVSN
+14 LNASKYGIEIVGN
-27 NIANKDTDGYKK
+27 NIANQNTDGYKK
-39 RVTDLSEVGQMGS
+39 RVSDLNEIGQMGGH
-52 SITGRGVSVDGVSRV
+52 ITGRGVSFDGVSRV
-67 TSQYLYDNYMKEY
+67 TSQYLYDNYMKEN
-80 TKTSYYDKMTSMLSS
+80 TKTNYYDKLTSMLGN

-109 VDLNNYFT
+109 VDLNKYFT
-117 AVEQLRSNPNSQVY
+117 AVEQLRSNPNSQIY
-131 KSYLQSQGQV
+131 KSNLQTQGEA
-141 LVESLQRL
+141 LVSNLQRL
-149 YSSVEQQQAL
+149 YSSVEQQQSI
-159 EKVELKTDVN
+159 EKVELKENVK

-182 DKLENSTTSSNDLLD
+182 GKLENYTDSKNDLLD
-197 KRDALELKLSKY
+197 KRDALELKLSQY
-209 VDADINR
+209 VNVDITR

-223 IGGAVALS
+223 IGGVTAVS
-231 NGTFNREIEI
+231 NGTFNRELEI
-241 NYKDTK
+241 SYKDTK

-253 YIDSTTG
+253 YIQSNGT
-260 KVLDSLKYNEDG
+260 VLDSLKYNENG
-272 TAKTA
+272 TAKAA
-277 YDANDVIKYTL
+277 YDPNDVIKYTL

-303 VNGDWDNNPSTPDTG
+303 VNGDWDNDPSTPDTG

-324 NLTRALAFKINDD
+324 NLTRALAFKINND
-337 PKLSQYVTAHNGDYN
+337 PKLSQYVTARNGDYN
-352 EGYMVYPGDNRGLST
+352 DDYLVYPGDNRGLST

-381 KTNEFTG
+381 KANKFTG

-415 TAESDVVL
+415 EAQSDVVI

-437 KAQVENLSSSS
+437 KAQVDNLSSSS

-463 ATTLAD
+463 AATLAD

-551 EARATSLTEYY
+551 EAKATSLTEYY

-604 EMINLMQLQAAYS
+604 EMINLMQLQAAYT
-617 ANAQMI
+617 ANAQII
-623 TAVNEMI
+623 TSIDEMI
-630 KVILGLRS
+630 KVILGLKR

>member
-1 MSLFGTFSVAQTG
+1 MFGSFSVAQTG
-14 LSASKYGIETVSN
+14 LNASKYGIEIVGN
-27 NIANKDTDGYKK
+27 NIANQNTDGYKK
-39 RVTDLSEVGQMGS
+39 RVSDLSEIGQIGGH
-52 SITGRGVSVDGVSRV
+52 ITGRGVSFDGVSRV
-67 TSQYLYDNYMKEY
+67 TSQYLYDNYMKEN
-80 TKTSYYDKMTSMLSS
+80 TKTNYYDKLTSMLGN

-109 VDLNNYFT
+109 VDLNKYFT
-117 AVEQLRSNPNSQVY
+117 AVEQLRSNPNSQIY
-131 KSYLQSQGQV
+131 KSNLQTQGEA
-141 LVESLQRL
+141 LVSNLQRL
-149 YSSVEQQQAL
+149 YSSVEQQQSI
-159 EKVELKTDVN
+159 EKVELKENVK

-182 DKLENSTTSSNDLLD
+182 GKLENYTESTNDLLD
-197 KRDALELKLSKY
+197 KRDALELKLSQY
-209 VDADINR
+209 VNVDITR

-223 IGGAVALS
+223 IGGVTAVS
-231 NGTFNREIEI
+231 NGTFSRELEI
-241 NYKDTK
+241 SYKDTK

-253 YIDSTTG
+253 YIQSNGT
-260 KVLDSLKYNEDG
+260 VLDSLKYNENG
-272 TAKTA
+272 TAKAA
-277 YDANDVIKYTL
+277 YDPNDVIKYTL

-303 VNGDWDNNPSTPDTG
+303 VNGDWDNDPSTPDTG

-324 NLTRALAFKINDD
+324 NLTRALAFKINND
-337 PKLSQYVTAHNGDYN
+337 PKLSQYVTARNGDYN
-352 EGYMVYPGDNRGLST
+352 DDYLVYPGDNRGLST

-381 KTNEFTG
+381 KANEFTG

-415 TAESDVVL
+415 EAQSDVVL

-551 EARATSLTEYY
+551 EAKATSLTEYY
-562 RNTKVNVSSD
+562 RNTKVNVSND

>member
-1 MSLFGTFSVAQTG
+1 MFGSFSVAQTG
-14 LSASKYGIETVSN
+14 LNASKYGIEIVGN
-27 NIANKDTDGYKK
+27 NIANQNTDGYKK
-39 RVTDLSEVGQMGS
+39 RVSDLSEIGQIGGH
-52 SITGRGVSVDGVSRV
+52 ITGRGVSFDGVSRV
-67 TSQYLYDNYMKEY
+67 TSQYLYDNYMKEN
-80 TKTSYYDKMTSMLSS
+80 TKTNYYNKLTSMLGN

-109 VDLNNYFT
+109 VDLNKYFT
-117 AVEQLRSNPNSQVY
+117 AVEQLRSNPNSQIY
-131 KSYLQSQGQV
+131 KSNLQTQGEA
-141 LVESLQRL
+141 LVSNLQRL
-149 YSSVEQQQAL
+149 YSSVEQQQSIQ
-159 EKVELKTDVN
+159 KVELKENVK

-182 DKLENSTTSSNDLLD
+182 GKLENYTDSKNDLLD
-197 KRDALELKLSKY
+197 KRDALELKLSQY
-209 VDADINR
+209 VNVDITR

-223 IGGAVALS
+223 IGGVTAVS
-231 NGTFNREIEI
+231 NGTFSRELEI
-241 NYKDTK
+241 SYKDTK

-253 YIDSTTG
+253 YIQSNGT
-260 KVLDSLKYNEDG
+260 VLDSLKYNENG
-272 TAKTA
+272 TAKAA
-277 YDANDVIKYTL
+277 YDPNDVIKYTL

-298 QIGEV
+298 QMGEV
-303 VNGDWDNNPSTPDTG
+303 VNGDWDNDPSTPDTG

-324 NLTRALAFKINDD
+324 NLTRALAFKINND
-337 PKLSQYVTAHNGDYN
+337 PKLSQYVTARNGDYN
-352 EGYMVYPGDNRGLST
+352 DDYLVYPGDNRGLST

-381 KTNEFTG
+381 KANEFTG

-415 TAESDVVL
+415 KAQSDVVL

-437 KAQVENLSSSS
+437 KAQVDNLSSSS
-448 PNNKIQSYLDNLDSL
+448 PNNKIQSYLYNLDSL
-463 ATTLAD
+463 AATLAD

-484 GENAANDYNGTPMGE
+484 GENAANDHNGTPMGE

-551 EARATSLTEYY
+551 EAKATSLTEYY
-562 RNTKVNVSSD
+562 RNTKVNVSND

>member
-1 MSLFGTFSVAQTG
+1 MFGSFSVAQTG
-14 LSASKYGIETVSN
+14 LNASKYGIEIVGN
-27 NIANKDTDGYKK
+27 NIANQNTDGYKK
-39 RVTDLSEVGQMGS
+39 RVSDLNEIGQMGGH
-52 SITGRGVSVDGVSRV
+52 ITGRGVSFDGVSRV
-67 TSQYLYDNYMKEY
+67 TSQYLYDNYMKEN
-80 TKTSYYDKMTSMLSS
+80 TKTNYYDKLTSMLGN

-109 VDLNNYFT
+109 VDLNKYFT
-117 AVEQLRSNPNSQVY
+117 AVEQLRSNPNSQIY
-131 KSYLQSQGQV
+131 KSNLQTQGEA
-141 LVESLQRL
+141 LVSNLQRL
-149 YSSVEQQQAL
+149 YSSVEQQQSI
-159 EKVELKTDVN
+159 EKVELKENVK

-182 DKLENSTTSSNDLLD
+182 GKLENYTDSKNDLLD
-197 KRDALELKLSKY
+197 KRDALELKLSQY
-209 VDADINR
+209 VNVDITR

-223 IGGAVALS
+223 IGGVTAVS
-231 NGTFNREIEI
+231 NGTFNRELEI
-241 NYKDTK
+241 SYKDTK

-253 YIDSTTG
+253 YIQSNGT
-260 KVLDSLKYNEDG
+260 VLDSLKYNENG
-272 TAKTA
+272 TAKA
-277 YDANDVIKYTL
+277 PYDPNDVIKYTL

-303 VNGDWDNNPSTPDTG
+303 VNGDWDNDPSTPDTG

-324 NLTRALAFKINDD
+324 NLTRALAFKINND
-337 PKLSQYVTAHNGDYN
+337 PKLSQYVTARNGDYN
-352 EGYMVYPGDNRGLST
+352 DDYLVYPGDNRGLST

-381 KTNEFTG
+381 KANEFTG

-415 TAESDVVL
+415 KAQSDVVL

>member
-39 RVTDLSEVGQMGS
+39 RVTDLSEIGQMGS

-80 TKTSYYDKMTSMLSS
+80 TKTSYYDKLTSMLGN

-109 VDLNNYFT
+109 VDINNYFT
-117 AVEQLRSNPNSQVY
+117 AVEQLRSNPNSQIY
-131 KSYLQSQGQV
+131 KSYLQSQGQA
-141 LVESLQRL
+141 LVDNLQRL
-149 YSSVEQQQAL
+149 YSSVEQQQSI
-159 EKVELKTDVN
+159 EKVELKTNVK

-182 DKLENSTTSSNDLLD
+182 DKLENYNNSTNDLLD
-197 KRDALELKLSKY
+197 KRDALELKLSQY
-209 VDADINR
+209 VNADINR

-223 IGGAVALS
+223 IGGVTALS
-231 NGTFNREIEI
+231 GGTFNRELEI
-241 NYKDTK
+241 SYKDTK

-253 YIDSTTG
+253 YIQSNGT
-260 KVLDSLKYNEDG
+260 VLDSLKYNEDG
-272 TAKTA
+272 TAKTV

-288 NNDDNLSVTI
+288 NNDDNLSVSI

-303 VNGDWDNNPSTPDTG
+303 LPAGWDGNPSTPATTVDN
-318 EAVTMD
+318 D
-324 NLTRALAFKINDD
+324 NLTRALAYKINND
-337 PKLSQYVTAHNGDYN
+337 PKLSQYVTAYNGDYN
-352 EGYMVYPGDNRGLST
+352 NDYMIYAGDDRGLST
-367 DSDKYLRVESNEAG
+367 ASDKYLTVISNEAG
-381 KTNEFTG
+381 KSNEFTG

-463 ATTLAD
+463 AATLSD
-469 IYDKYIQIGKSDYIY
+469 IYDQYIQVGESDYIY
-484 GENAANDYNGTPMGE
+484 GQNAANDYNGTPMGE
-499 IVSVGLFNGTS
+499 IVSVGLFSGTS

-518 NAVNDLKQEQIDY
+518 NAVNDLKQEQIEY

-541 SFNGKGQNPN
+541 SFDGKAQDSTATNT
-551 EARATSLTEYY
+551 TSLSEYF

-572 TQNAKYSKEVQANIA
+572 TENAKYSKEVQANIA
-587 QTIGTTYNKIVK
+587 QTIGTTYNNIVK
-599 VDKDE
+599 VDEDDE
-604 EMINLMQLQAAYS
+604 MVNLMKLQAAYT
-617 ANAQMI
+617 ANAQII
-623 TAVNEMI
+623 TAVDEMI
-630 KVILGLRS
+630 QVILGLRS

>member
-1 MSLFGTFSVAQTG
+1 MFGSFSVAQTG
-14 LSASKYGIETVSN
+14 LNASKYGIEIVGN
-27 NIANKDTDGYKK
+27 NIANQNTDGYKK
-39 RVTDLSEVGQMGS
+39 RVSDLSEIGQIGGH
-52 SITGRGVSVDGVSRV
+52 ITGRGVSFDGVSRV
-67 TSQYLYDNYMKEY
+67 TSQYLYDNYMKEN
-80 TKTSYYDKMTSMLSS
+80 TKTNYYDKLTSMLGN

-109 VDLNNYFT
+109 VDLNKYFT
-117 AVEQLRSNPNSQVY
+117 AVEQLRSNPNSQIY
-131 KSYLQSQGQV
+131 KSNLQTQGEA
-141 LVESLQRL
+141 LVSNLQRL
-149 YSSVEQQQAL
+149 YSSVEQQQSI
-159 EKVELKTDVN
+159 EKVELKENVK

-182 DKLENSTTSSNDLLD
+182 GKLENYTDSKNDLLD
-197 KRDALELKLSKY
+197 KRDALELKLSQY
-209 VDADINR
+209 VNVDITR

-223 IGGAVALS
+223 IGGVTAVS
-231 NGTFNREIEI
+231 NGTFNRELEI
-241 NYKDTK
+241 SYKDTK
-247 QIDKFN
+247 QVDKFN
-253 YIDSTTG
+253 YIQSNGT
-260 KVLDSLKYNEDG
+260 VLDSLKYNENG
-272 TAKTA
+272 TAKAA
-277 YDANDVIKYTL
+277 YDPNDVIKYTL
-288 NNDDNLSVTI
+288 NNDDSLSVTI

-303 VNGDWDNNPSTPDTG
+303 VNGDWDNDPSTPDTG

-324 NLTRALAFKINDD
+324 NLTRALAFKINND
-337 PKLSQYVTAHNGDYN
+337 PKLSQYVTARNGDYN
-352 EGYMVYPGDNRGLST
+352 DDYLVYPGDNRGLST

-381 KTNEFTG
+381 KANEFTG
-388 TISVVRYDATNAV
+388 TISIVRYDATNAV

-415 TAESDVVL
+415 KAQSDVVL
-423 KILEQNVNLSSGSI
+423 KVLEQNVNLSSGSI

-463 ATTLAD
+463 AATLAD

-551 EARATSLTEYY
+551 EAKATSLTEYY

-587 QTIGTTYNKIVK
+587 QTIGRTYNKIVK

-604 EMINLMQLQAAYS
+604 EMINLMQLQAAYT
-617 ANAQMI
+617 ANAQII
-623 TAVNEMI
+623 TSIDEMI
-630 KVILGLRS
+630 KVILGLKR

>member
-39 RVTDLSEVGQMGS
+39 RVTDLSEIGQMGS

-80 TKTSYYDKMTSMLSS
+80 TKTSYYDKLTSMLGS

-109 VDLNNYFT
+109 VDINNYFT
-117 AVEQLRSNPNSQVY
+117 AVEQLRSNPNSQIY
-131 KSYLQSQGQV
+131 KSYLQSQGQA
-141 LVESLQRL
+141 LVDNLQRL
-149 YSSVEQQQAL
+149 YSSVEQQQSI
-159 EKVELKTDVN
+159 EKVELKTNVK

-182 DKLENSTTSSNDLLD
+182 DKLENYNNSTNDLLD
-197 KRDALELKLSKY
+197 KRDALELKLSQY
-209 VDADINR
+209 VNVDINR

-223 IGGAVALS
+223 IGGVTALS
-231 NGTFNREIEI
+231 GGTFNRELEI
-241 NYKDTK
+241 SYKDTK

-253 YIDSTTG
+253 YIQSNGT
-260 KVLDSLKYNEDG
+260 VLDSLKYNEDG

-288 NNDDNLSVTI
+288 NNDDNLSVSI

-303 VNGDWDNNPSTPDTG
+303 LPAGWDGNPSTPATTVDN
-318 EAVTMD
+318 D
-324 NLTRALAFKINDD
+324 NLTRALAYKINND
-337 PKLSQYVTAHNGDYN
+337 PKLSQYVTAYNGDYN
-352 EGYMVYPGDNRGLST
+352 NDYMIYAGDDRGLNT
-367 DSDKYLRVESNEAG
+367 ASDKYLTVISNEAG
-381 KTNEFTG
+381 KSNEFTG

-401 QEREALYKNESQST
+401 EEREALYKNESQST

-463 ATTLAD
+463 AATLSD
-469 IYDKYIQIGKSDYIY
+469 IYDQYIQVGESDYIY
-484 GENAANDYNGTPMGE
+484 GQNAANDYNGTPMGE
-499 IVSVGLFNGTS
+499 IVSVGLFSGTS

-518 NAVNDLKQEQIDY
+518 NAVNDLKQEQIEY

-541 SFNGKGQNPN
+541 SFDGKAQDSTATNT
-551 EARATSLTEYY
+551 TSLSEYF

-572 TQNAKYSKEVQANIA
+572 TENAKYSKEVQANIA
-587 QTIGTTYNKIVK
+587 QTIGTTYNNIVK
-599 VDKDE
+599 VDEDDE
-604 EMINLMQLQAAYS
+604 MVNLMKLQAAYT
-617 ANAQMI
+617 ANAQII
-623 TAVNEMI
+623 TAVDEMI
-630 KVILGLRS
+630 QVILGLRS

>member
-223 IGGAVALS
+223 IGGVVALS

-288 NNDDNLSVTI
+288 NNDDNLSVSI

-303 VNGDWDNNPSTPDTG
+303 LPAGWDGNPSTPATTVDN
-318 EAVTMD
+318 D
-324 NLTRALAFKINDD
+324 NLTRALAYKINND
-337 PKLSQYVTAHNGDYN
+337 PKLNQYVTAYNGDYN
-352 EGYMVYPGDNRGLST
+352 NDYMIYAGDDRGLST
-367 DSDKYLRVESNEAG
+367 ASDKYLTVISNEAG
-381 KTNEFTG
+381 KSNEFTG

-448 PNNKIQSYLDNLDSL
+448 PNNKIQSYLDNLDAL
-463 ATTLAD
+463 AATLSD
-469 IYDKYIQIGKSDYIY
+469 IYDQYIQVGENDYIY
-484 GENAANDYNGTPMGE
+484 GQNAANDYNGTPMGE
-499 IVSVGLFNGTS
+499 IVSVGLFSGSS
-510 VKTLAFNK
+510 VKTLSFNK
-518 NAVNDLKQEQIDY
+518 NAVNDLTQEQIDY

-541 SFNGKGQNPN
+541 SFDGKGQDSTAANS
-551 EARATSLTEYY
+551 TSLSEYF
-562 RNTKVNVSSD
+562 RSTKVSVSSD
-572 TQNAKYSKEVQANIA
+572 TENAKYSQEVQSNIA
-587 QTIGTTYNKIVK
+587 QTIGTAYNNIVK
-599 VDKDE
+599 VDEDDE
-604 EMINLMQLQAAYS
+604 MVNLMKLQAAYT
-617 ANAQMI
+617 ANAQII
-623 TAVNEMI
+623 TAIDEMI
-630 KVILGLRS
+630 QVILGLRS

>member
-1 MSLFGTFSVAQTG
+1 MFGSFSVAQTG
-14 LSASKYGIETVSN
+14 LNASKYGIEIVGN
-27 NIANKDTDGYKK
+27 NIANQNTDGYKK
-39 RVTDLSEVGQMGS
+39 RVSDLNEIGQMGGH
-52 SITGRGVSVDGVSRV
+52 ITGRGVSFDGVSRV
-67 TSQYLYDNYMKEY
+67 TSQYLYDNYMKEN
-80 TKTSYYDKMTSMLSS
+80 TKTNYYDKLTSMLGN
-95 VEKVFAETDTAGLS
+95 VEKVFAETSTAGLS
-109 VDLNNYFT
+109 VDLNKYFT
-117 AVEQLRSNPNSQVY
+117 AVEQLRSNPNSQIY
-131 KSYLQSQGQV
+131 KSNLQTQGEA
-141 LVESLQRL
+141 LVSNLQRL
-149 YSSVEQQQAL
+149 YSSVEQQQL
-159 EKVELKTDVN
+159 IEKVELKENVK

-182 DKLENSTTSSNDLLD
+182 GKLENYTNSKNDLLD
-197 KRDALELKLSKY
+197 KRDALELKLSQY
-209 VDADINR
+209 VNVDITR

-223 IGGAVALS
+223 IGGVTAVS
-231 NGTFNREIEI
+231 NGTFNRELEI
-241 NYKDTK
+241 SYKDTK

-253 YIDSTTG
+253 YIQSNGT
-260 KVLDSLKYNEDG
+260 VLDSLKYNENG
-272 TAKTA
+272 TAKAA
-277 YDANDVIKYTL
+277 YDPNDVIKYTL

-303 VNGDWDNNPSTPDTG
+303 VNGDWDNDPSTPDTG

-324 NLTRALAFKINDD
+324 NLTRALAFKINND
-337 PKLSQYVTAHNGDYN
+337 PKLSQYVTARNGDYN
-352 EGYMVYPGDNRGLST
+352 DDYLVYPGDNRGLST

-381 KTNEFTG
+381 KANEFTG

-415 TAESDVVL
+415 KAQSDVVL

-437 KAQVENLSSSS
+437 KAQVDNLSSSS

-463 ATTLAD
+463 AATLAD

-551 EARATSLTEYY
+551 EAKATSLTEYY

-604 EMINLMQLQAAYS
+604 EMINLMQLQAAYT
-617 ANAQMI
+617 ANAQII
-623 TAVNEMI
+623 TSIDEMI
-630 KVILGLRS
+630 KVILGLKR

>member
-1 MSLFGTFSVAQTG
+1 MFGSFSVAQTG
-14 LSASKYGIETVSN
+14 LNASKYGIEIVGN
-27 NIANKDTDGYKK
+27 NIANQNTDGYKK
-39 RVTDLSEVGQMGS
+39 RVSDLNEIGQIGGH
-52 SITGRGVSVDGVSRV
+52 ITGRGVSFDGVSRV
-67 TSQYLYDNYMKEY
+67 TSQYLYDNYMKEN
-80 TKTSYYDKMTSMLSS
+80 TKTNYYDKLTSMLGN

-109 VDLNNYFT
+109 VDLNKYFT
-117 AVEQLRSNPNSQVY
+117 AVEQLRSNPNSQIY
-131 KSYLQSQGQV
+131 KSNLQTQGEA
-141 LVESLQRL
+141 LVSNLQRL
-149 YSSVEQQQAL
+149 YSSVEQQQSI
-159 EKVELKTDVN
+159 EKVELKENVK

-182 DKLENSTTSSNDLLD
+182 GKLENYTESTNDLLD
-197 KRDALELKLSKY
+197 KRDALELKLSQY
-209 VDADINR
+209 VNVDITR
-216 DNGYEIK
+216 DNSYEIK
-223 IGGAVALS
+223 IGGVTAVS
-231 NGTFNREIEI
+231 NGTFSRELEI
-241 NYKDTK
+241 SYKDTK

-253 YIDSTTG
+253 YIQSNGT
-260 KVLDSLKYNEDG
+260 VLDSLKYNENG
-272 TAKTA
+272 TAKAA
-277 YDANDVIKYTL
+277 YDPNDVIKYTL

-303 VNGDWDNNPSTPDTG
+303 VNGDWDNDPSTPDTG

-324 NLTRALAFKINDD
+324 NLTRALAFKINND
-337 PKLSQYVTAHNGDYN
+337 PKLSQYVTARNGDYN
-352 EGYMVYPGDNRGLST
+352 DDYLVYPGDNRGLST

-381 KTNEFTG
+381 KANEFTG

-415 TAESDVVL
+415 KAQSDVVL

>member
-1 MSLFGTFSVAQTG
+1 MFGSFSVAQTG
-14 LSASKYGIETVSN
+14 LNASKYGIEIVGN
-27 NIANKDTDGYKK
+27 NIANQNTDGYKK
-39 RVTDLSEVGQMGS
+39 RVSDLSEIGQIGGH
-52 SITGRGVSVDGVSRV
+52 ITGRGVSFDGISRV
-67 TSQYLYDNYMKEY
+67 TSQYLYDNYMKEN
-80 TKTSYYDKMTSMLSS
+80 TKTNYYDKLTSMLGN

-109 VDLNNYFT
+109 VDLNKYFT
-117 AVEQLRSNPNSQVY
+117 AVEQLRSNPNSQIY
-131 KSYLQSQGQV
+131 KSNLQTQGEA
-141 LVESLQRL
+141 LVSNLQRL
-149 YSSVEQQQAL
+149 YSSVEQQQSI
-159 EKVELKTDVN
+159 EKVELKENVK

-182 DKLENSTTSSNDLLD
+182 GKLENYTDSKNDLLD
-197 KRDALELKLSKY
+197 KRDALELKLSQY
-209 VDADINR
+209 VNVDITR
-216 DNGYEIK
+216 DNAYEIK
-223 IGGAVALS
+223 IGGVTAVS
-231 NGTFNREIEI
+231 NGTFNRELEI
-241 NYKDTK
+241 SYKDTK

-253 YIDSTTG
+253 YIQSNGT
-260 KVLDSLKYNEDG
+260 VLDSLKYNENG
-272 TAKTA
+272 TAKAA
-277 YDANDVIKYTL
+277 YDPNDVIKYTL
-288 NNDDNLSVTI
+288 NNDDSLSVTI

-303 VNGDWDNNPSTPDTG
+303 VNGDWDNDPSTPDTG

-324 NLTRALAFKINDD
+324 NLTRALAFKINND
-337 PKLSQYVTAHNGDYN
+337 PKLSQYVTARNGDYN
-352 EGYMVYPGDNRGLST
+352 DDYLVYPGDNRGLST
-367 DSDKYLRVESNEAG
+367 DSDKYLRVESNDAG
-381 KTNEFTG
+381 KANEFTG
-388 TISVVRYDATNAV
+388 TISIVRYDATNAV

-415 TAESDVVL
+415 KAQSDVVL

>member
-39 RVTDLSEVGQMGS
+39 RVTDLSEIGQMGS

-80 TKTSYYDKMTSMLSS
+80 TKTSYYDKMSS
-95 VEKVFAETDTAGLS
+95 ILGNVEKVFAETDTAGLS
-109 VDLNNYFT
+109 VDINNYFT
-117 AVEQLRSNPNSQVY
+117 AVEQLRSNPNSQIY
-131 KSYLQSQGQV
+131 KSYLQSQGQA
-141 LVESLQRL
+141 LVDNLQRL
-149 YSSVEQQQAL
+149 YSSVEQQQSI
-159 EKVELKTDVN
+159 EKVELKTDVK

-182 DKLENSTTSSNDLLD
+182 DKLENYNNSTNDLLD
-197 KRDALELKLSKY
+197 KRDALELKLSQY
-209 VDADINR
+209 VNVDINR

-223 IGGAVALS
+223 IGGVTALS
-231 NGTFNREIEI
+231 GGTFNRELEI
-241 NYKDTK
+241 SYKDTK

-253 YIDSTTG
+253 YIQSNGT
-260 KVLDSLKYNEDG
+260 VLDSLKYNEDG

-288 NNDDNLSVTI
+288 NNDDNLSVSI

-303 VNGDWDNNPSTPDTG
+303 LPTGWDGNPSTPATTVDN
-318 EAVTMD
+318 D
-324 NLTRALAFKINDD
+324 NLTRALAYKINND
-337 PKLSQYVTAHNGDYN
+337 PKLSQYVTAYNGDYN
-352 EGYMVYPGDNRGLST
+352 NDYMIYAGDDRGLST
-367 DSDKYLRVESNEAG
+367 TSDKYLTVISNEAG
-381 KTNEFTG
+381 KSNEFTG

-401 QEREALYKNESQST
+401 EEREALYKNESQST

-463 ATTLAD
+463 AATLSD
-469 IYDKYIQIGKSDYIY
+469 IYDQYIQVGESDYIY
-484 GENAANDYNGTPMGE
+484 GQNAANDYNGTPMGE
-499 IVSVGLFNGTS
+499 IVSVGLFSGTS

-518 NAVNDLKQEQIDY
+518 NAVNDLKQEQIEY

-541 SFNGKGQNPN
+541 SFDGKAQDSTATNT
-551 EARATSLTEYY
+551 TSLSEYF

-572 TQNAKYSKEVQANIA
+572 TESAKYSQEVQANIA
-587 QTIGTTYNKIVK
+587 QTIGTTYNNIVK
-599 VDKDE
+599 VDEDDE
-604 EMINLMQLQAAYS
+604 MVNLMKLQAAYT
-617 ANAQMI
+617 ANAQII
-623 TAVNEMI
+623 TAVDEMI
-630 KVILGLRS
+630 QVILGLRS

>member
-1 MSLFGTFSVAQTG
+1 MFGSFSVAQTG
-14 LSASKYGIETVSN
+14 LNASKYGIEIVGN
-27 NIANKDTDGYKK
+27 NIANQNTDGYKK
-39 RVTDLSEVGQMGS
+39 RVSDLSEIGQIGGH
-52 SITGRGVSVDGVSRV
+52 ITGRGVSFDGVSRV
-67 TSQYLYDNYMKEY
+67 TSQYLYDNYMKEN
-80 TKTSYYDKMTSMLSS
+80 TKTNYYDKLTSMLGN

-109 VDLNNYFT
+109 VDLNKYFT
-117 AVEQLRSNPNSQVY
+117 AVEQLRSNPNSQIY
-131 KSYLQSQGQV
+131 KSNLQTQGEA
-141 LVESLQRL
+141 LVSNLQRL
-149 YSSVEQQQAL
+149 YSSVEQQQSI
-159 EKVELKTDVN
+159 EKVELKENVK

-182 DKLENSTTSSNDLLD
+182 GKLENYTESTNDLLD
-197 KRDALELKLSKY
+197 KRDALELKLSQY
-209 VDADINR
+209 VNVDITR

-223 IGGAVALS
+223 IGGVTAVS
-231 NGTFNREIEI
+231 NGTFNRELEI
-241 NYKDTK
+241 SYKDTK

-253 YIDSTTG
+253 YIQSNGT
-260 KVLDSLKYNEDG
+260 VLDSLKYNENG
-272 TAKTA
+272 TAKA
-277 YDANDVIKYTL
+277 PYDPNDVIKYTL
-288 NNDDNLSVTI
+288 NNDDSLSVTI

-303 VNGDWDNNPSTPDTG
+303 VNGDWDNDPSTPDTG

-324 NLTRALAFKINDD
+324 NLTRALAFKINND
-337 PKLSQYVTAHNGDYN
+337 PKLSQYVTARNGDYN
-352 EGYMVYPGDNRGLST
+352 DDYLVYPGDNRGLST

-381 KTNEFTG
+381 KANEFTG

-415 TAESDVVL
+415 KAQSDVVL

>member
-1 MSLFGTFSVAQTG
+1 MFGSFSVAQTG
-14 LSASKYGIETVSN
+14 LNASKYGIEIVGN
-27 NIANKDTDGYKK
+27 NIANQNTDGYKK
-39 RVTDLSEVGQMGS
+39 RVSDLNEIGQMGGH
-52 SITGRGVSVDGVSRV
+52 ITGRGVSFDGVSRV
-67 TSQYLYDNYMKEY
+67 TSQYLYDNYMKEN
-80 TKTSYYDKMTSMLSS
+80 TKTNYYDKLTSMLGN
-95 VEKVFAETDTAGLS
+95 VEKVFVETDTAGLS
-109 VDLNNYFT
+109 VDLNKYFT
-117 AVEQLRSNPNSQVY
+117 AVEQLRSNPNSQIY
-131 KSYLQSQGQV
+131 KSNLQTQGEA
-141 LVESLQRL
+141 LVSNLQRL
-149 YSSVEQQQAL
+149 YSSVEQQQSI
-159 EKVELKTDVN
+159 EKVELKENVK

-182 DKLENSTTSSNDLLD
+182 GKLENYTDSKNDLLD
-197 KRDALELKLSKY
+197 KRDALELKLSQY
-209 VDADINR
+209 VNVDITR

-223 IGGAVALS
+223 IGGVTAVS
-231 NGTFNREIEI
+231 NGTFNRELEI
-241 NYKDTK
+241 SYKDTK

-253 YIDSTTG
+253 YIQSNGT
-260 KVLDSLKYNEDG
+260 VLDSLKYNENG
-272 TAKTA
+272 TAKAA
-277 YDANDVIKYTL
+277 YDPNDVIKYTL

-303 VNGDWDNNPSTPDTG
+303 VNGDWDNDPSTPDTG

-324 NLTRALAFKINDD
+324 NLTRALAFKINND
-337 PKLSQYVTAHNGDYN
+337 PKLSQYVTARNGDYN
-352 EGYMVYPGDNRGLST
+352 DDYLVYPGDNRGLST

-381 KTNEFTG
+381 KANEFTG

-415 TAESDVVL
+415 KAQSDVVL

-437 KAQVENLSSSS
+437 KAQVDNLSSSS

-463 ATTLAD
+463 AATLAD

-551 EARATSLTEYY
+551 EAKATSLTEYY

-604 EMINLMQLQAAYS
+604 EMINLMQLQAAYT
-617 ANAQMI
+617 ANAQII
-623 TAVNEMI
+623 TSIDEMI
-630 KVILGLRS
+630 KVILGLKR

>member
-1 MSLFGTFSVAQTG
+1 MFGSFSVAQTG
-14 LSASKYGIETVSN
+14 LNASKYGIEIVGN
-27 NIANKDTDGYKK
+27 NIANQNTDGYKK
-39 RVTDLSEVGQMGS
+39 RVSDLNEIGQIGGH
-52 SITGRGVSVDGVSRV
+52 ITGRGVSFDGVSRV
-67 TSQYLYDNYMKEY
+67 TSQYLYDNYMKEN
-80 TKTSYYDKMTSMLSS
+80 TKTNYYDKLTSMLGN
-95 VEKVFAETDTAGLS
+95 VEKVFAETSTAGLS
-109 VDLNNYFT
+109 VDLNKYFT
-117 AVEQLRSNPNSQVY
+117 AVEQLRSNPNSQIY
-131 KSYLQSQGQV
+131 KSNLQTQGEA
-141 LVESLQRL
+141 LVSNLQRL
-149 YSSVEQQQAL
+149 YSSVEQQQSI
-159 EKVELKTDVN
+159 EKVELKENVK

-182 DKLENSTTSSNDLLD
+182 GKLENYTDSKNDLLD
-197 KRDALELKLSKY
+197 KRDALELKLSQY
-209 VDADINR
+209 VNVDITR

-223 IGGAVALS
+223 IGGVTAVS
-231 NGTFNREIEI
+231 NGTFNRELEI
-241 NYKDTK
+241 SYKDTK

-253 YIDSTTG
+253 YIQSNGT
-260 KVLDSLKYNEDG
+260 VLDSLKYNENG
-272 TAKTA
+272 TAKAA
-277 YDANDVIKYTL
+277 YDPNDVIKYTL

-303 VNGDWDNNPSTPDTG
+303 VNGDWDNDPSTPDTG

-324 NLTRALAFKINDD
+324 NLTRALAFKINND
-337 PKLSQYVTAHNGDYN
+337 PKLSQYVTARNGDYN
-352 EGYMVYPGDNRGLST
+352 DDYLVYPGDNRGLST

-381 KTNEFTG
+381 KANEFTG

-415 TAESDVVL
+415 KAQSDVVL

-437 KAQVENLSSSS
+437 KAQVDNLSSSS

-463 ATTLAD
+463 AATLAD

-551 EARATSLTEYY
+551 EAKATSLTEYY

-604 EMINLMQLQAAYS
+604 EMINLMQLQAAYT
-617 ANAQMI
+617 ANAQII
-623 TAVNEMI
+623 TSIDEMI
-630 KVILGLRS
+630 KVILGLKR

>member
-80 TKTSYYDKMTSMLSS
+80 TKTSYYDKMTSMLGS

-117 AVEQLRSNPNSQVY
+117 AVEQLRSNPNSQIY

-241 NYKDTK
+241 NYEDTK

-272 TAKTA
+272 TAKTV
-277 YDANDVIKYTL
+277 YDTNDVITYTL
-288 NNDDNLSVTI
+288 NNDNNLSVSI

-303 VNGDWDNNPSTPDTG
+303 LPAGWDGNPSTPATTVDN
-318 EAVTMD
+318 D
-324 NLTRALAFKINDD
+324 NLTRALAYKINNNQN
-337 PKLSQYVTAHNGDYN
+337 LNQYVTAYNGDYN
-352 EGYMVYPGDNRGLST
+352 NDYMVYADDDRGLST
-367 DSDKYLRVESNEAG
+367 ASDKYLTVISNEAG
-381 KTNEFTG
+381 KSNEFTG

-448 PNNKIQSYLDNLDSL
+448 PNNKIQSYLDGLDSL
-463 ATTLAD
+463 AATLSD
-469 IYDKYIQIGKSDYIY
+469 IYDQYIQVGESDYIY
-484 GENAANDYNGTPMGE
+484 GQNAANDYNGTPMGE
-499 IVSVGLFNGTS
+499 IVSVGLFTGTS

-518 NAVNDLKQEQIDY
+518 NAVNDLKQDQIEY

-541 SFNGKGQNPN
+541 SFDEKGQDSTATNT
-551 EARATSLTEYY
+551 TSLSEYF
-562 RNTKVNVSSD
+562 RNIKVNISSD
-572 TQNAKYSKEVQANIA
+572 TESAKYSQEIQSNVA
-587 QTIGTTYNKIVK
+587 QTIGTAYNNIVK
-599 VDKDE
+599 VDEDDE
-604 EMINLMQLQAAYS
+604 MVNLMKLQAAYT
-617 ANAQMI
+617 ANAQII
-623 TAVNEMI
+623 TAIDEMI
-630 KVILGLRS
+630 QVILGLRS

>member
-1 MSLFGTFSVAQTG
+1 MFGSFSVAQTG
-14 LSASKYGIETVSN
+14 LNASKYGIEIVGN
-27 NIANKDTDGYKK
+27 NIANQNTDGYKK
-39 RVTDLSEVGQMGS
+39 RVSDLNEIGQMGGH
-52 SITGRGVSVDGVSRV
+52 ITGRGVSFDGVSRV
-67 TSQYLYDNYMKEY
+67 TSQYLYDNYMKEN
-80 TKTSYYDKMTSMLSS
+80 TKTNYYDKLTSMLGN
-95 VEKVFAETDTAGLS
+95 VEKVFVETDTAGLS
-109 VDLNNYFT
+109 VDLNKYFT
-117 AVEQLRSNPNSQVY
+117 AVEQLRSNPNSQIY
-131 KSYLQSQGQV
+131 KSNLQTQGEA
-141 LVESLQRL
+141 LVSNLQRL
-149 YSSVEQQQAL
+149 YSSVEQQQSI
-159 EKVELKTDVN
+159 EKVELKENVK

-182 DKLENSTTSSNDLLD
+182 GKLENYTDSKNDLLD
-197 KRDALELKLSKY
+197 KRDALELKLSQY
-209 VDADINR
+209 VNVDITR

-223 IGGAVALS
+223 IGGVTAVS
-231 NGTFNREIEI
+231 NGTFNRELEI
-241 NYKDTK
+241 SYKDTK
-247 QIDKFN
+247 EIDKFN
-253 YIDSTTG
+253 YIQSNGT
-260 KVLDSLKYNEDG
+260 VLDSLKYNENG
-272 TAKTA
+272 TAKAA
-277 YDANDVIKYTL
+277 YDPNDVIKYTL

-303 VNGDWDNNPSTPDTG
+303 VNGDWDNDPSTPDTG

-324 NLTRALAFKINDD
+324 NLTRALAFKINND
-337 PKLSQYVTAHNGDYN
+337 PKLSQYVTARNGDYN
-352 EGYMVYPGDNRGLST
+352 DDYLVYPGDNRGLST

-381 KTNEFTG
+381 KANEFTG
-388 TISVVRYDATNAV
+388 SISVVRYDATNAV

-415 TAESDVVL
+415 KAQSDVVL

-437 KAQVENLSSSS
+437 KAQVDNLSSSS

-463 ATTLAD
+463 AATLAD

-551 EARATSLTEYY
+551 EAKATSLTEYY

-604 EMINLMQLQAAYS
+604 EMINLMQLQAAYT
-617 ANAQMI
+617 ANAQII
-623 TAVNEMI
+623 TSIDEMI
-630 KVILGLRS
+630 KVILGLKR

>member
-1 MSLFGTFSVAQTG
+1 MFGSFSVAQTG
-14 LSASKYGIETVSN
+14 LNASKYGIEIVGN
-27 NIANKDTDGYKK
+27 NIANQNTDGYKK
-39 RVTDLSEVGQMGS
+39 RVSDLNEIGQMGGH
-52 SITGRGVSVDGVSRV
+52 ITGRGVSFDGVSRV
-67 TSQYLYDNYMKEY
+67 TSQYLYDNYMKEN
-80 TKTSYYDKMTSMLSS
+80 TKTNYYDKLTSMLGN

-109 VDLNNYFT
+109 VDLNKYFT
-117 AVEQLRSNPNSQVY
+117 AVEQLRSNPNSQIY
-131 KSYLQSQGQV
+131 KSNLQTQGEA
-141 LVESLQRL
+141 LVSNLQRL
-149 YSSVEQQQAL
+149 YSSVEQQQSI
-159 EKVELKTDVN
+159 EKVELKENVK

-182 DKLENSTTSSNDLLD
+182 GKLENYTDSKNDLLD
-197 KRDALELKLSKY
+197 KRDALELKLSQY
-209 VDADINR
+209 VNVDITR

-223 IGGAVALS
+223 IGGVTAVS
-231 NGTFNREIEI
+231 NGTFNRELEI
-241 NYKDTK
+241 SYKDTK

-253 YIDSTTG
+253 YIQSNGT
-260 KVLDSLKYNEDG
+260 VLDSLKYNENG
-272 TAKTA
+272 TAKA
-277 YDANDVIKYTL
+277 PYDPNDVIKYTL

-303 VNGDWDNNPSTPDTG
+303 VNGDWDNDPSTPDTG

-324 NLTRALAFKINDD
+324 NLTRALAFKINND
-337 PKLSQYVTAHNGDYN
+337 PKLSQYVTARNGDYN
-352 EGYMVYPGDNRGLST
+352 DDYLVYPGDNRGLST

-381 KTNEFTG
+381 KANEFTG

-415 TAESDVVL
+415 KAQSDVVL

-437 KAQVENLSSSS
+437 KAQVDNLSSSS

-463 ATTLAD
+463 AATLAD

-551 EARATSLTEYY
+551 EAKATSLTEYY

-604 EMINLMQLQAAYS
+604 EMINLMQLQAAYT
-617 ANAQMI
+617 ANAQII
-623 TAVNEMI
+623 TSIDEMI
-630 KVILGLRS
+630 KVILGLKR

>member
-1 MSLFGTFSVAQTG
+1 MFGSFSVAQTG
-14 LSASKYGIETVSN
+14 LNASKYGIEIVGN
-27 NIANKDTDGYKK
+27 NIANQNTDGYKK
-39 RVTDLSEVGQMGS
+39 RVSDLNEIGQMGGH
-52 SITGRGVSVDGVSRV
+52 ITGRGVSFDGVSRV
-67 TSQYLYDNYMKEY
+67 TSQYLYDNYMKEN
-80 TKTSYYDKMTSMLSS
+80 TKTNYYDKLTSMLGN
-95 VEKVFAETDTAGLS
+95 VEKVFAETSTAGLS
-109 VDLNNYFT
+109 VDLNKYFT
-117 AVEQLRSNPNSQVY
+117 AVEQLRSNPNSQIY
-131 KSYLQSQGQV
+131 KSNLQTQGEA
-141 LVESLQRL
+141 LVSNLQRL
-149 YSSVEQQQAL
+149 YSSVEQQQSI
-159 EKVELKTDVN
+159 EKVELKENVK

-182 DKLENSTTSSNDLLD
+182 GKLENYTESTNDLLD
-197 KRDALELKLSKY
+197 KRDALELKLSQY
-209 VDADINR
+209 VNVDITR

-223 IGGAVALS
+223 IGGVTAVS
-231 NGTFNREIEI
+231 NGTFSRELEI
-241 NYKDTK
+241 SYKDTK

-253 YIDSTTG
+253 YIQSNGT
-260 KVLDSLKYNEDG
+260 VLDSLKYNENG
-272 TAKTA
+272 TAKAA
-277 YDANDVIKYTL
+277 YDPNDVIKYTL
-288 NNDDNLSVTI
+288 NNDDSLSVTI

-303 VNGDWDNNPSTPDTG
+303 VNGDWDNDPSTPDTG

-324 NLTRALAFKINDD
+324 NLTRALAFKINND
-337 PKLSQYVTAHNGDYN
+337 PKLSQYVTARNGDYN
-352 EGYMVYPGDNRGLST
+352 DDYLVYPGDNRGLST

-381 KTNEFTG
+381 KANEFTG

-415 TAESDVVL
+415 KAQSDVVL

-437 KAQVENLSSSS
+437 KAQVDNLSSSS

-463 ATTLAD
+463 AATLAD

-551 EARATSLTEYY
+551 EAKATSLTEYY

>member
-39 RVTDLSEVGQMGS
+39 RVTDLSEIGQMGS

-80 TKTSYYDKMTSMLSS
+80 TKTSYYDKLTSMLGS

-109 VDLNNYFT
+109 VDINNYFT
-117 AVEQLRSNPNSQVY
+117 AVEQLRSNPNSQIY
-131 KSYLQSQGQV
+131 KSYLQSQGQA
-141 LVESLQRL
+141 LVDNLQRL
-149 YSSVEQQQAL
+149 YSSVEQQQSI
-159 EKVELKTDVN
+159 EKVELKTNVK

-182 DKLENSTTSSNDLLD
+182 DKLENYNNSTNDLLD
-197 KRDALELKLSKY
+197 KRDALELKLSQY
-209 VDADINR
+209 VNVDINR

-223 IGGAVALS
+223 IGGVTALS
-231 NGTFNREIEI
+231 GGTFNRELEI
-241 NYKDTK
+241 SYKDTK

-253 YIDSTTG
+253 YIQSNGT
-260 KVLDSLKYNEDG
+260 VLDSLKYNEDG

-288 NNDDNLSVTI
+288 NNDDNLSVSI

-303 VNGDWDNNPSTPDTG
+303 LPAGWDGNPSTPATTVDN
-318 EAVTMD
+318 D
-324 NLTRALAFKINDD
+324 NLTRALAYKINND
-337 PKLSQYVTAHNGDYN
+337 PKLSQYVTAYNGDYN
-352 EGYMVYPGDNRGLST
+352 NDYMIYAGDDRGLST
-367 DSDKYLRVESNEAG
+367 TSDKYLTVISNEAG
-381 KTNEFTG
+381 KSNEFTG

-401 QEREALYKNESQST
+401 EEREALYKNESQST

-463 ATTLAD
+463 AATLSD
-469 IYDKYIQIGKSDYIY
+469 IYDQYIQVGESDYIY
-484 GENAANDYNGTPMGE
+484 GQNAANDYNGAPMGE
-499 IVSVGLFNGTS
+499 IVSVGLFSGTS

-518 NAVNDLKQEQIDY
+518 NAVNDLKQEQIEY

-541 SFNGKGQNPN
+541 SFDGKAQDSTATNT
-551 EARATSLTEYY
+551 TSLSEYF

-572 TQNAKYSKEVQANIA
+572 TENAKYSKEVQANIA
-587 QTIGTTYNKIVK
+587 QTIGTTYNNIVK
-599 VDKDE
+599 VDEDDE
-604 EMINLMQLQAAYS
+604 MVNLMKLQAAYT
-617 ANAQMI
+617 ANAQII
-623 TAVNEMI
+623 TAVDEMI
-630 KVILGLRS
+630 QVILGLRS